1 MSGNIIQP
9 NEDLI
14 ITKASPGTISN
25 LNQKRLCSHRK
36 VASTQAGGRISL
48 CLCGW
53 RVSQTLLGGEIENV
67 WVLVAIGINK
77 DGYREILG
85 AAEGMKAESL
95 SCSRKQGRNQR
106 KSRILTER
114 VNREIK
120 RRTRAIGAFPDGNS
134 ALMLVCAR
142 LRYSAASE
150 WGTKRYL
157 HMEHLCQMELEQG
170 LLEDELGFY

>member
-1 MSGNIIQP
+1 MEG
-9 NEDLI
+9 EYLYVYVDGVYL
-14 ITKASPGTISN
+14 
-25 LNQKRLCSHRK
+25 KRC
-36 VASTQAGGRISL
+36 
-48 CLCGW
+48 W
-53 RVSQTLLGGEIENV
+53 DGEIENV

-120 RRTRAIGAFPDGNS
+120 RRTRAIGAFPDGN
-134 ALMLVCAR
+134 
-142 LRYSAASE
+142 
-150 WGTKRYL
+150 TP
-157 HMEHLCQMELEQG
+157 
-170 LLEDELGFY
+170 